1 MRTARVRQALAL
13 GLVLAVASCSSGTVR
28 HSPASVSTVPKSQT
42 SSVPAASAATLAADA
57 YIWGSP
63 LVISMRTVQS
73 FARVIGV
80 NHLAAQPALSD
91 PTSRL
96 IVAPNVDTLYSVAVL
111 DLRDGPLVLTVPAIH
126 DRYYVYQFLDMYTE
140 SFAYVG
146 TRATGGAAGSWVIAA
161 PGWPGTAP
169 AGDQVIKASTPIV
182 FLLGRFLVSGPADV
196 AAAHR
201 VMKAVQ
207 LGPLV
212 PAASAGSG
220 AEPAPA
226 ALGPPVGTP
235 QSVSGVG
242 AAFFNELGDD
252 LSVNPPTSIPDKAAL
267 ARFAA
272 IGVGLGRHPA
282 DATDPAK
289 EAMLAQGVSSAAA
302 QIRAANA
309 STANDVNGWETNLQL
324 GQYGDDFLLRAEVA
338 QGGWGA
344 NIPVEAVYLR
354 SARDAEGRR
363 YSGANRYVLHFASGS
378 LPPARAFWSVTLY
391 GPDLFLVENAEHRYA
406 IGDRTPNLTRN
417 TDGSLDIYI
426 QHDPPAGHESN
437 WLPAPAGAFNLIARI
452 YLPEASVLDGSY
464 RFPAV
469 QPAG

>member
-1 MRTARVRQALAL
+1 
-13 GLVLAVASCSSGTVR
+13 
-28 HSPASVSTVPKSQT
+28 
-42 SSVPAASAATLAADA
+42 
-57 YIWGSP
+57 
-63 LVISMRTVQS
+63 
-73 FARVIGV
+73 
-80 NHLAAQPALSD
+80 
-91 PTSRL
+91 
-96 IVAPNVDTLYSVAVL
+96 
-111 DLRDGPLVLTVPAIH
+111 
-126 DRYYVYQFLDMYTE
+126 
-140 SFAYVG
+140 
-146 TRATGGAAGSWVIAA
+146 
-161 PGWPGTAP
+161 
-169 AGDQVIKASTPIV
+169 
-182 FLLGRFLVSGPADV
+182 
-196 AAAHR
+196 
-201 VMKAVQ
+201 MKAVQ